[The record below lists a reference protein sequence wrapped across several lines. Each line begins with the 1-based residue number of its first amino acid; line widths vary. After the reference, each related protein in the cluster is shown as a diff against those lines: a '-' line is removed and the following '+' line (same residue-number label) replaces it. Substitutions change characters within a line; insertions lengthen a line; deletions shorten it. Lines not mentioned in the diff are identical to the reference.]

1 MRIRGIGRVQQ
12 AARWIK
18 NKFTSRAL
26 ILLYHRVVA
35 LPFGDPYLLCV
46 APPHFAEHLE
56 ILHTYWHPLR
66 LQQLVQGLRAGNLPH
81 HAVVVT
87 FDDGYA
93 DNLYNVKP
101 LLERSDIPA
110 TAFVTT
116 GYLGGERE
124 FWWDE
129 LERLLLQPGT
139 LPETLCL
146 NVNGNSYQWALGEA
160 AHYSEDDCQRH
171 RYWKVGQKDNPGP
184 RQHLHRSLY
193 QLLHA
198 LPEGERRKVLDEL
211 LAWAGIELLGRPTHR
226 SLLPDE
232 VVHMVEGGLV
242 EVGAHTVTHPV
253 LATLPVT
260 AQRDEIHRSK
270 ASLEEILGHAVTS
283 FSYPH
288 GSYTLET
295 IALLR
300 EAGFTQAC
308 SSIADVVWQST
319 DGFQLPRRVVKDWDG
334 DAFARQLEEWFSG

>member
-1 MRIRGIGRVQQ
+1 MRVRGIGRAQQ
-12 AARWIK
+12 AARWIR
-18 NKFTSRAL
+18 NRFTSRAL
-26 ILLYHRVVA
+26 ILLYHRVVE

-46 APPHFAEHLE
+46 APEHFAEHLE
-56 ILHTYWHPLR
+56 ILRSYWRPLR
-66 LQQLVQGLRAGNLPH
+66 LQQLVQALRAGNLPH
-81 HAVVVT
+81 RAVVVT

-93 DNLYNVKP
+93 DNLHNAKP
-101 LLERSDIPA
+101 LLERYDIPA
-110 TAFVTT
+110 TAFVTA
-116 GYLGGERE
+116 GYIGGERE

-139 LPETLCL
+139 LPGTLCL

-160 AHYSEDDCQRH
+160 AHYSEDDCRRH
-171 RYWKVGQKDNPGP
+171 RCWKVGQKDNPGP
-184 RQHLHRSLY
+184 RQHLHRSLH

-211 LAWAGIELLGRPTHR
+211 LAWAGIEPLGRPTHR
-226 SLLPDE
+226 TLLHDE
-232 VVHMVEGGLV
+232 VVHMAEDGLV

-253 LATLPVT
+253 LATCPVT
-260 AQRDEIHRSK
+260 AQRDEIRRSK
-270 ASLEEILGHAVTS
+270 ASLEDILGCEVTS

-288 GSYTLET
+288 GSYTPET
-295 IALLR
+295 VVLLR

-334 DAFARQLEEWFSG
+334 EAFARRLEEWFSG